1 MTSLFTSHLM
11 TDFTTPFIPLQLKT
25 DFNPP
30 SVPLHIITNFTYWYA
45 SVQLHII
52 TELTLPM
59 HNYIPILPI
68 SVHSCCA
75 HDC

>member
-1 MTSLFTSHLM
+1 M

-25 DFNPP
+25 DFTPP

-52 TELTLPM
+52 TELTLPL
-59 HNYIPILPI
+59 HNYIKQLTDDA
-68 SVHSCCA
+68 SLRA
-75 HDC
+75 QLLYT